1 MSKVMIIDIETQNH
15 PYFGAVASPRHPDN
29 YCVMTGYAIE
39 DTPYSGEITGS
50 VYHNKEQAKDWLY
63 IPDDVTLIV
72 AHNAPYEMDWF
83 LAQQREEFLKFL
95 KRGGRVFCTAYAHY
109 LLSNQQDTYP
119 ALDVIA
125 PLYGGSHKVDGVK
138 LLWEQGVLTEDI
150 DKDLLGEYL
159 YGPEGDIANT
169 RKVFWGQVKQ
179 LQDRGMWDMALE
191 RMEGMLFCAFA
202 MDAGL
207 YVDREGAYKRL
218 AEHQQDL
225 DKLKQYFQAYREN
238 FPAECEFK
246 ESSDYHMSA
255 WLFGGPVR
263 YKARVPRTDA
273 EGKVILTK
281 VECLKF
287 GETFVTN
294 EPPLTPAQFEWAVQT
309 HGNADRFKAGKNKG
323 QPKPYKVDGTEP
335 QMKWGELLYD
345 TPGIVPLDK
354 LPKEVREDFE
364 ETFSGKR
371 KLADDSPVYST
382 GADCLK
388 MLAKR
393 PEFPSEVKA
402 LLESLLK
409 FALLDKDIGTY
420 YLRQEHD
427 DEGNVVKQSGM
438 LQYLTEQN
446 IVHHSLNMTSTATSR
461 LSSTKPN
468 FQNLPRGDENE
479 YHISE
484 VKDNFVSRYGAEGY
498 IVELDYTALEVV
510 ALACFAQDE
519 ALMDALL
526 KGTDMHCLRLS
537 KKLQEPYEDVLK
549 KCKDENHPEHAKYNE
564 MRTHIKP
571 PSFAYQYGATER
583 GLAFACGMDINEA
596 KQFIANEKALFP
608 GVEAFYEE
616 QVFPVVAENVVQHRE
631 QYDDGSWRLYGTG
644 TWVSPAGTTYE
655 FRQYPKATWY
665 QGQKIETMEFK
676 PTQMRNYPI
685 QGESSFFVQGTT
697 GRVIRWLISKDFFG
711 GKVCVINTVHD
722 AIYLDC
728 HKDVLNEACKGVKAI
743 MEDVPGYFTKKY
755 GYTLN
760 LPFPVGCEYGPS
772 MGKHGKH
779 KFKPE

>member
-1 MSKVMIIDIETQNH
+1 MSKVMILDLETQNH
-15 PYFGAVASPRHPDN
+15 PYYGAVASPRHPEN
-29 YCVMTGYAIE
+29 YVVMTGYAIE
-39 DTPYSGEITGS
+39 DTPFTGEITGNI
-50 VYHNKEQAKDWLY
+50 YHSKEQAKDWLH

-83 LAQQREEFLKFL
+83 LAQQRDVFMRFLQ
-95 KRGGRVFCTAYAHY
+95 RGGRVFCTAYAHY

-119 ALDVIA
+119 SLDVIA

-138 LLWEQGVLTEDI
+138 LLWEQGVLTADI
-150 DKDLLGEYL
+150 DKDLLAEYL

-169 RKVFWGQVKQ
+169 RTVFWGQVKQ

-218 AEHQQDL
+218 EEHQRDL
-225 DKLKQYFQAYREN
+225 EALQASFREHRQN
-238 FPAECEFK
+238 FPEECEFK

-255 WLFGGPVR
+255 WLFGGPVK

-273 EGKVILTK
+273 EGNTIFEKVD
-281 VECLKF
+281 CLKF
-287 GETFVTN
+287 GDTMVRNDPE
-294 EPPLTPAQFEWAVQT
+294 LTPEQFAWAVET
-309 HGNADRFKAGKNKG
+309 YGNCDRYKAGKNKG
-323 QPKPYKVDGTEP
+323 NPRPHKVVGAEP
-335 QMKWGELLYD
+335 QMKWGELLFQA
-345 TPGIVPLDK
+345 PGIVPLDL

-364 ETFSGKR
+364 DTFTGKR
-371 KLADDSPVYST
+371 NLADGSPVYST

-388 MLAKR
+388 MLAQR
-393 PEFPSEVKA
+393 PEFTQEVKDV
-402 LLESLLK
+402 LRGLLK

-420 YLRQEHD
+420 YLRQEFD

-438 LQYLTEQN
+438 LQFLTERN
-446 IVHHSLNMTSTATSR
+446 IVHHNLNMTSTVTTR
-461 LSSTKPN
+461 LSSNRPN

-479 YHISE
+479 FHVSE
-484 VKDNFVSRYGAEGY
+484 VKDNFVSRFGEDGH

-510 ALACFAQDE
+510 TLACFSQDE
-519 ALMDALL
+519 ALMEALL

-537 KKLQEPYEDVLK
+537 KKLNEPYEDVLR
-549 KCKDENHPEHAKYNE
+549 KCKDDTHPDHAWYSE
-564 MRTHIKP
+564 QRTHIKP

-583 GLAFACGMDINEA
+583 GLAFACGMDIDEA
-596 KQFIANEKALFP
+596 RQFIANEKALFP
-608 GVEAFYEE
+608 GVESFYED
-616 QVFPVVAENVVQHRE
+616 QVFPVVAENVTQHRE
-631 QYDDGSWRLYGTG
+631 QYDDGSWRLYGVG
-644 TWVSPAGTTYE
+644 TWVSPAGTTFA
-655 FRQYPKATWY
+655 FRQYPKSVWY

-685 QGESSFFVQGTT
+685 QGESGFFVQGIT
-697 GRVIRWLISKDFFG
+697 GRVIRWLISKNFFD
-711 GKVCVINTVHD
+711 GKVFAINTVHD

-728 HKDVLNEACKGVKAI
+728 HKDVLAEVCTNVKAI
-743 MEDVPGYFTKKY
+743 MEDLPRYFTEKF

-779 KFKPE
+779 HFKPE

>member
-1 MSKVMIIDIETQNH
+1 MTKVMVLDIETNNN
-15 PYFGAVASPRHPDN
+15 PYFGAVASPRHPEN
-29 YCVMTGYAIE
+29 YVVMTGYAIE

-225 DKLKQYFQAYREN
+225 DKLKQSFQAYREN

-364 ETFSGKR
+364 ETFAGKR

-393 PEFPSEVKA
+393 PEFPSEVKD

-446 IVHHSLNMTSTATSR
+446 IVHHSLNCTSTVTAR
-461 LSSTKPN
+461 LSSNRPN
-468 FQNLPRGDENE
+468 AQNIPRGDGNE
-479 YHISE
+479 YHISK
-484 VKDNFVSRYGAEGY
+484 VKSNFTSRFGSEGV
-498 IVELDYTALEVV
+498 IMEADYSNLETVV
-510 ALACFAQDE
+510 LACLSKDKNLME
-519 ALMDALL
+519 AIL
-526 KGTDMHCLRLS
+526 KGTDMHVLRLAAS
-537 KKLQEPYEDVLK
+537 LDEPYEEVLM
-549 KCKDENHPEHAKYNE
+549 KCKDETHPEHGKYKQL
-564 MRTHIKP
+564 RTHIKP
-571 PSFAYQYGATER
+571 KVFARAYGATAR
-583 GLAFACGMDINEA
+583 GIAFATGSTVEEA
-596 KQFIANEKALFP
+596 EAFIQMEMALFP
-608 GVEAFYEE
+608 DVETWYNEV
-616 QVFPVVAENVVQHRE
+616 VFPAYEANTTQHRE
-631 QYDDGSWRLYGTG
+631 QYDDGSWRLYGAGFYAGPDG
-644 TWVSPAGTTYE
+644 THYSC
-655 FRQYPKATWY
+655 RQYPKNVWAG
-665 QGQKIETMEFK
+665 GQKVEVMQYK
-676 PTQMRNYPI
+676 PTQMRNMVI
-685 QGESSFFVQGTT
+685 QGTGSLLVQQACGE
-697 GRVIRWLISKDFFG
+697 VIRYLLTNDFFG
-711 GKVCVINTVHD
+711 GNVIPVNTVHD
-722 AIYLDC
+722 AIMF
-728 HKDVLNEACKGVKAI
+728 DVRKGWEHVVEGSVKQI
-743 MEDVPGYFTKKY
+743 MEDVPRRAAKLG
-755 GYTLN
+755 LVLE
-760 LPFPVGCEYGPS
+760 LPFPVEVEAGPS
-772 MGKHGKH
+772 WGEKH
-779 KFKPE
+779 